1 MNARKLLVP
10 LLIALAPVGV
20 GISSASAAAGQSPKP
35 VHGRLKQLR
44 IDALAVGTKT
54 GPLTVRVAAGI
65 ESKVS
70 MTVNGKPVRHSFEP
84 AGPKAKQIELRSTD
98 GLRAGRNKLRIE
110 ARLGGVDRV
119 ATRTVTVPR
128 RALLADA
135 GADTETGVHARARV
149 GVAPPPGAGRA
160 GSGLDYSWHI
170 AARPRGAKASL
181 VGRHTAQP
189 HLRATKPG
197 SYVLQLKA
205 EPEGE
210 GEADEAASFDQVT
223 VSVAPNDPPIGV
235 PINTLDSNGAISIG
249 GQSYGANQGG
259 SAYVVLER
267 TTRAVVDS
275 GTVSNDDAGIGKLLE
290 LATKYGSDATYM
302 QYLMI
307 VSGRFAQ
314 PTGLSP
320 AFPALI
326 KKLGGS
332 PLTSEE
338 ANALEFTK
346 PYSVIGIPGAPAGS
360 ATVRFSPD
368 STNPSSGAIT
378 GYLEKDHAVNAD
390 EVPVYEYVS
399 PEQPEFDT
407 VAAGSN
413 ATTNVMTING
423 KEYAGALAG
432 GATAGLHVV
441 VLNSLTLEPIANAVF
456 PTNGT
461 SNDVAAQNTV
471 GRDLLPTV
479 RKRGGPIVFVQTI
492 GKPKAVSFGWMG
504 VVETLQELGANPLLV
519 NALNGTNEYSLVS
532 RPGSTA
538 PPAEASTAYDAGP
551 YPAPNYPPA
560 HLIGNLARS
569 RTSNFVPNLST
580 IPTPANLEGG
590 INLALPRIAYQAAQP
605 WPELAPGADRTEADA
620 AQKFICERL
629 GFCQA
634 ANSCASL
641 RECFWQRYGA
651 EWGLKLSVLGN
662 LAYPGDDKGF
672 SEAIFKSEKEE
683 FLTEIAAVANVKGY
697 LVQLQEPLNQS
708 ALSSYVNLQG
718 ISDEV
723 WQSVQKPEAD
733 NSPSWTLGLIGKIIA
748 LGSFA
753 PPPASHAARGLSA
766 VFGLASFLSDES
778 GQPILGSQI
787 KVRAA
792 KLGEELVERLDL
804 ARKTTIGLGK
814 LLVSDYGK
822 LTAANQHV
830 DTDWALPSNPEVA
843 SNMIKTSAR
852 QWFYE
857 VLVPT
862 AYPYLIRGN
871 HYNARYLDCKSSKF
885 RWPNQPESAQ
895 MNATAGY
902 GPDGKPINGIFFFT
916 SGIGGDSSPPAT
928 LGDKLF
934 RPRSG
939 PNPGLG
945 LEKLQFFN
953 PRVFNDK
960 IAHAVEGKD
969 GCMLGWLPR
978 P

>member
-1 MNARKLLVP
+1 
-10 LLIALAPVGV
+10 LLIALACVGV
-20 GISSASAAAGQSPKP
+20 GIASASAATGKTPKP
-35 VHGRLKQLR
+35 VHHGSKQLR
-44 IDALAVGTKT
+44 IDALAVGTKE

-70 MTVNGKPVRHSFEP
+70 MTVNGKRVRHSFEP
-84 AGPKAKQIELRSTD
+84 AGPKAEQIELRATD
-98 GLRAGRNKLRIE
+98 GLRPGPDKLRIE
-110 ARLGGVDRV
+110 ARLGGVDRF

-128 RALLADA
+128 SDLLADA
-135 GADTETGVHARARV
+135 GADTEATVDTRARV
-149 GVAPPPGAGRA
+149 GVAPAPDADRA

-181 VGRHTAQP
+181 VGGHTAEPRLQ
-189 HLRATKPG
+189 AKKPG
-197 SYVLQLKA
+197 TYVLQLKA
-205 EPEGE
+205 EPEEAGE
-210 GEADEAASFDQVT
+210 PDSFDQVT
-223 VSVAPNDPPIGV
+223 VSVVPNDPPIGV
-235 PINTLDSNGAISIG
+235 PIDTLDGNGAISIG
-249 GQSYGANQGG
+249 GQTYGANQGG

-275 GTVSNDDAGIGKLLE
+275 GTVSNDDAGIGKLLD
-290 LATKYGSDATYM
+290 LADKYGSAATYM

-307 VSGRFAQ
+307 VSGRLAQ

-326 KKLGGS
+326 KKLGGY
-332 PLTSEE
+332 PLSSEE

-368 STNPSSGAIT
+368 STNPTSAAIT

-407 VAAGSN
+407 VAPGSD
-413 ATTNVMTING
+413 ATTNVMTVDG
-423 KEYAGALAG
+423 KEYKGALAG

-441 VLNSLTLEPIANAVF
+441 VLNSLTLDPIANTVF

-461 SNDVAAQNTV
+461 SNDVAAQNAV
-471 GRDLLPTV
+471 ARDLLPTV
-479 RKRGGPIVFVQTI
+479 RKRGGPLLFVQTI
-492 GKPKAVSFGWMG
+492 GKPKAVGWGWNG
-504 VVETLQELGANPLLV
+504 VVETLQQLGANSLLV
-519 NALNGTNEYSLVS
+519 NALNGSNEYSFVG

-538 PPAEASTAYDAGP
+538 PPAEASTASDSGP

-580 IPTPANLEGG
+580 IPTPANPEGG

-620 AQKFICERL
+620 AQSFICERL

-662 LAYPGDDKGF
+662 LAYPGDGKGF
-672 SEAIFKSEKEE
+672 SEATFKSEKEE

-733 NSPSWTLGLIGKIIA
+733 NSASWTLGLIGKIIA

-778 GQPILGSQI
+778 GRPILGSQI

-792 KLGEELVERLDL
+792 KLGEELVGRLDL

-843 SNMIKTSAR
+843 SNMIRTSAR

-895 MNATAGY
+895 MNATVGY
-902 GPDGKPINGIFFFT
+902 EPDGKPINGIFFFT
-916 SGIGGDSSPPAT
+916 SGIGGGSSPPQS
-928 LGDKLF
+928 LGEKLF
-934 RPRSG
+934 RPRNG
-939 PNPGLG
+939 PDPGLG

-953 PRVFNDK
+953 PRVFNGK
-960 IAHAVEGKD
+960 IAHAVEGRD